1 MIKLKDLPKLLD
13 RLQVLFQIYT
23 SGEDSLPRELKPL
36 FMRCKKNEVD
46 NGEEVF
52 YCKCLSITSIDA
64 IYRFQLRSD
73 NDFNP
78 LSKTEPDNLNVDMI
92 ITDTDEYCL
101 DKETGEIY
109 PVIFD
114 ERSNLIK
121 MFIPK
126 NILQV
131 ENIHNVI
138 VFIACII
145 STFFDVFVP
154 EGISYAEK
162 AKYSLIT
169 TFINIVFSYGLLN
182 DTKAIK
188 DSLKFDNESFQPN
201 IINSVISFVEANYN
215 FNTQSASEILKSGI
229 EKFENGDNKFWSDIT
244 KEVRFDKIISAQGW

>member
-1 MIKLKDLPKLLD
+1 MIKLKDLPRLLD

-64 IYRFQLRSD
+64 IYRFNFDSD
-73 NDFNP
+73 NNFSFPRN
-78 LSKTEPDNLNVDMI
+78 SSDNLSIDII

-114 ERSNLIK
+114 ERSSLIK
-121 MFIPK
+121 IFIPK

>member
-1 MIKLKDLPKLLD
+1 
-13 RLQVLFQIYT
+13 
-23 SGEDSLPRELKPL
+23 
-36 FMRCKKNEVD
+36 
-46 NGEEVF
+46 
-52 YCKCLSITSIDA
+52 
-64 IYRFQLRSD
+64 
-73 NDFNP
+73 
-78 LSKTEPDNLNVDMI
+78 
-92 ITDTDEYCL
+92 
-101 DKETGEIY
+101 
-109 PVIFD
+109 
-114 ERSNLIK
+114 

-138 VFIACII
+138 IYIACII

-162 AKYSLIT
+162 AKYSLMT

-215 FNTQSASEILKSGI
+215 FNAQSTSEILKSGI